1 MPTLKKA
8 VELTAVVDDVVAA
21 APFGIDSLLADDA
34 SPFEGGDAAS
44 EGLGSF
50 ASLVDSPPSM
60 RVSDEIR
67 DVTQLTT
74 FITVDEVIIIVQ
86 SIHKL
91 TNECVAEVRNEILS
105 GLHGGKAVAK
115 AQTFGR

>member
-67 DVTQLTT
+67 DANTT
-74 FITVDEVIIIVQ
+74 NDF
-86 SIHKL
+86 HH
-91 TNECVAEVRNEILS
+91 C
-105 GLHGGKAVAK
+105 
-115 AQTFGR
+115 